1 MTTSVQEYLFCRAYE
16 DSGGTKSCLTQMMM
30 FDKLYL
36 PTKECYAYTKII
48 LEFHLFLK
56 KLWKNRFSK
65 NYTDFL

>member
-36 PTKECYAYTKII
+36 PTKECYMLT
-48 LEFHLFLK
+48 LK
-56 KLWKNRFSK
+56 SF
-65 NYTDFL
+65 